1 LTYLVVSTLVSWM
14 VQLTRSGAAKDV
26 EILVLRQQLAV
37 LHRNTPRPR
46 LSWADRAFTAALVR
60 RPPRHRRIGLLV
72 TPATILRWH
81 QRLVARRWSRAGRP
95 CTSPGAPEVMP

>member
-1 LTYLVVSTLVSWM
+1 VALRLTYLVVSNLVSWM
-14 VQLTRSGAAKDV
+14 VLLTRSGAAKDV

-37 LHRNTPRPR
+37 LHRNAPRPQ

-60 RPPRHRRIGLLV
+60 RLPRHRRIGLLV

-81 QRLVARRWSRAGRP
+81 QRLVAHRW
-95 CTSPGAPEVMP
+95 TTLWVPETQPAA